1 VTTVEF
7 HNMSLSSELE
17 HAEGALTRFGT
28 QMESAQERIKEQES
42 KIQILQTKLNEVFEK
57 IRNEKEWV
65 KNKKV
70 QLRQRVDDLH
80 AKPWQALDRATQR
93 LSAAAALQFVEA
105 NEKEVSGVGMMEITD
120 QGWKTDADWNTRQW
134 KASYPRRGADEGRK

>member
-1 VTTVEF
+1 VSARLLVQRPTNLRGFICTAVTTVEF
-7 HNMSLSSELE
+7 HNMSLSTELE
-17 HAEGALTRFGT
+17 HAEGALARFRT

-80 AKPWQALDRATQR
+80 AKP
-93 LSAAAALQFVEA
+93 
-105 NEKEVSGVGMMEITD
+105 
-120 QGWKTDADWNTRQW
+120 
-134 KASYPRRGADEGRK
+134 

>member
-1 VTTVEF
+1 
-7 HNMSLSSELE
+7 ME

-80 AKPWQALDRATQR
+80 AKP
-93 LSAAAALQFVEA
+93 
-105 NEKEVSGVGMMEITD
+105 
-120 QGWKTDADWNTRQW
+120 
-134 KASYPRRGADEGRK
+134 